1 MGLVVEGEEEA
12 GGEDEATGSSAE
24 VDLSFPLDNHA
35 SPRHWAEGMDM
46 YIVIARITQLSAR
59 LGGSAYR
66 FVLCPSKLY
75 LEQRNAHRVQ
85 MIHGKEQ

>member
-1 MGLVVEGEEEA
+1 MVGGEEEA

-46 YIVIARITQLSAR
+46 YIVIGLTLHNC
-59 LGGSAYR
+59 LLGSAARHIALSY
-66 FVLCPSKLY
+66 
-75 LEQRNAHRVQ
+75 AHRSS
-85 MIHGKEQ
+85 ILSKGTLIESR